1 MELGPAELG
10 RAIGEVGHSGVTSKG
25 WRRGCALHTGITAEV
40 AMLRDLLKADENLP
54 VQQR

>member
-1 MELGPAELG
+1 MTLRVAFR
-10 RAIGEVGHSGVTSKG
+10 RAVLATTAASTSAPTNVDP
-25 WRRGCALHTGITAEV
+25 ALHTGITAEV